1 MNSGRIRI
9 LFIVKRITR
18 RNHPWHTPLSGPID
32 SRFSLGIITYIARL
46 PIFPP
51 TVSKIKVFLS
61 ALYLGNAQRSQSHNP
76 SHYPNVITG
85 TPNNVPTDPN
95 VGPWVQNCSLP
106 GLAVLTGCL
115 NCQKLRKM
123 HDCKWPITVFK
134 IDHSINTSDECVYNW
149 GSFINLCT
157 QQVSKKVM
165 FRKSQGTE
173 TFLLK
178 QSLIDIGRII

>member
-1 MNSGRIRI
+1 MKGNNRAVLSRIMNSGRIRI

-32 SRFSLGIITYIARL
+32 SRFSLGIITSIARL

-51 TVSKIKVFLS
+51 TASKIKVFLS
-61 ALYLGNAQRSQSHNP
+61 ALFLGNAQCSQSHNP

-123 HDCKWPITVFK
+123 HDCKWPITVLK
-134 IDHSINTSDECVYNW
+134 LTTQSTQVTSVCSVQLKVVYQSVYTA
-149 GSFINLCT
+149 SF
-157 QQVSKKVM
+157 
-165 FRKSQGTE
+165 
-173 TFLLK
+173 
-178 QSLIDIGRII
+178 